1 MLNLCMKIKSPT
13 LPITA
18 EPVLTIYSYFSA
30 RLRIRPYRGLRIQ
43 PAGAWQLPHLPGIE
57 LLTGHSAGADARKVC
72 FVCLAVQRHRSAP
85 LGNLLLIGTGL
96 ADLTAR
102 LCLSGS
108 DPVAVFHIALIH
120 NEIPATVLAPLD
132 ALLCLGHTVYFVF
145 QQIF

>member
-1 MLNLCMKIKSPT
+1 MKIKSPT

-72 FVCLAVQRHRSAP
+72 FVCLLGAVCMSFVCR
-85 LGNLLLIGTGL
+85 LG
-96 ADLTAR
+96 
-102 LCLSGS
+102 
-108 DPVAVFHIALIH
+108 VF
-120 NEIPATVLAPLD
+120 
-132 ALLCLGHTVYFVF
+132 CHTFLKNCSK
-145 QQIF
+145 IFKKK